1 MNPRRRFLRKA
12 ARSFSLGASL
22 VLGAFGLAQASDPQP
37 ASVAASLNLTDVAV
51 GRQAAGSWI
60 LRGNVNVSLSLVLV
74 AAIERGVT
82 LQFESIFRAQRSR
95 WYWFAETVYEQRR
108 VGRLTFHPITR
119 LFRVRLDGSP
129 PRTFADLTEALRHCL
144 VVRGWQVAAAEQDLL
159 GLDLSLRLRL
169 DKAALPKSL
178 QIAAFA
184 SDDWNLTTGWV
195 PVAYD
200 PAFTPPASPTESV

>member
-1 MNPRRRFLRKA
+1 VTARRAFLRRLA
-12 ARSFSLGASL
+12 GSLSVGASL
-22 VLGAFGLAQASDPQP
+22 CLGLAGLARATDTQKPSA
-37 ASVAASLNLTDVAV
+37 AASLGLAEVAV
-51 GRQAAGSWI
+51 GRDPAGVWI

-82 LQFESIFRAQRSR
+82 LQFESIFRAERGR
-95 WYWFAETVYEQRR
+95 WYWFPERVYEQRR

-144 VVRGWQVAAAEQDLL
+144 VVRGWQVAGADQDLV

-178 QIAAFA
+178 QITAFA

-195 PVAYD
+195 PVVYD
-200 PAFTPPASPTESV
+200 PAFVPSASTPETV

>member
-1 MNPRRRFLRKA
+1 VTPRRAFLRRLA
-12 ARSFSLGASL
+12 DSLTLGATL
-22 VLGAFGLAQASDPQP
+22 FFGLAGLARASDPQKP
-37 ASVAASLNLTDVAV
+37 SAAASLSLAEVAV
-51 GRQAAGSWI
+51 GRDPAGSWV

-82 LQFESIFRAQRSR
+82 LQFESIFRAQRGR
-95 WYWFAETVYEQRR
+95 WYWFPERVYEQRR

-129 PRTFADLTEALRHCL
+129 PRTFADLTEALRYCL
-144 VVRGWQVAAAEQDLL
+144 VVRGWQVAGSDQELM

-178 QIAAFA
+178 QITAFA
-184 SDDWNLTTGWV
+184 SEDWNLSTGWV
-195 PVAYD
+195 PVVYD
-200 PAFTPPASPTESV
+200 PAFVPSGSVPESV

>member
-1 MNPRRRFLRKA
+1 MNSRRRFFRKT
-12 ARSFSLGASL
+12 ARYFSLGASL
-22 VLGAFGLAQASDPQP
+22 VLGAFGPAQGSDAQP

-82 LQFESIFRAQRSR
+82 LQFESVFRAQRSR

-129 PRTFADLTEALRHCL
+129 PRTFADLTEALRYCL

-169 DKAALPKSL
+169 DKSALPKSL

-184 SDDWNLTTGWV
+184 SDDWDLSTGWI

-200 PAFTPPASPTESV
+200 PTFLPAASSTEPL

>member
-1 MNPRRRFLRKA
+1 MTPRRAFLRRLA
-12 ARSFSLGASL
+12 DSLSLGASL
-22 VLGAFGLAQASDPQP
+22 FFGLPGLARASEPQKP
-37 ASVAASLNLTDVAV
+37 SVAASLSLAEVAV
-51 GRQAAGSWI
+51 GRDLAGSWV

-82 LQFESIFRAQRSR
+82 LQFESIFRAQRGR
-95 WYWFAETVYEQRR
+95 WYWFPERVYEQRR

-129 PRTFADLTEALRHCL
+129 PRTFADLTEALRYCL
-144 VVRGWQVAAAEQDLL
+144 VVRGWQVAGADQDLM

-178 QIAAFA
+178 QITAFA
-184 SDDWNLTTGWV
+184 SEDWNLSTGWV
-195 PVAYD
+195 PVVYD
-200 PAFTPPASPTESV
+200 PAFMPSGSVPESV